1 MRVGRA
7 LTVLAA
13 AAVSA
18 TVGPACAS
26 TTGNTATTFSV
37 TGGTLAITVPTS
49 TVNLGSAS
57 PGAQITAQLGTVQ
70 VTDARALLT
79 AAWTSSVTSTSFTT
93 GGGTGPETIAN
104 SSASYWS
111 GPTTT
116 TTGSGTFTPG
126 QANSAAAVTLAASR
140 TAFTLTAGA
149 GDNSASWN
157 PTLSISVPA
166 AAVVGTYTGTVT
178 HSVA

>member
-1 MRVGRA
+1 MEHTAKRMSRSRLGSLTHFNRAVFQGRAIMRAGRA

-13 AAVSA
+13 AAVSVTA
-18 TVGPACAS
+18 GPARAS

-37 TGGTLAITVPTS
+37 TGGAFAITVPPS

-79 AAWTSSVTSTSFTT
+79 AAWTSSVTST
-93 GGGTGPETIAN
+93 
-104 SSASYWS
+104 
-111 GPTTT
+111 
-116 TTGSGTFTPG
+116 
-126 QANSAAAVTLAASR
+126 
-140 TAFTLTAGA
+140 
-149 GDNSASWN
+149 ASWN
-157 PTLSISVPA
+157 PTLGISVPA
-166 AAVVGTYTGTVT
+166 AAVAGTYTGTVT